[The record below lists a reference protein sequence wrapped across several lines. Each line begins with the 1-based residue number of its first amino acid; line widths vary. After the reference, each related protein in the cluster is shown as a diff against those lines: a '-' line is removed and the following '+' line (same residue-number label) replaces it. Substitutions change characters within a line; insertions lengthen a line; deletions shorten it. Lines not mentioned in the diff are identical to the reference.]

1 MFENLI
7 TFQGKHAH
15 YMKKL
20 TDMDIGDENKLSI
33 FERNL
38 DVYLT
43 APVIGYIN
51 DRRES
56 EEIGEYK
63 NVTAKI
69 SVEQLI
75 KEGKNLEIIFR
86 TIMLLDEHKG
96 IDEEAQIRR
105 AFRDDSNKEI
115 NDNHKDNMESFN
127 SYVRGG
133 ISILYEA
140 LIENAAVKD
149 DYLKNIFTYVKI
161 FNKEII
167 DGITDEELELE
178 IGYK

>member
-7 TFQGKHAH
+7 SFQGKHAH

-20 TDMDIGDENKLSI
+20 TDMDIGDNNKISV
-33 FERNL
+33 FDRNL

-43 APVIGYIN
+43 APIIGYIN

-75 KEGKNLEIIFR
+75 KEGRNLDVIFR
-86 TIMLLDEHKG
+86 TIMLLDEHRG
-96 IDEEAQIRR
+96 IDEEVQIRR

-115 NDNHKDNMESFN
+115 NDNHKENMELFN
-127 SYVRGG
+127 SYARGG

-140 LIENAAVKD
+140 LIDNAAVKD
-149 DYLKNIFTYVKI
+149 DYLKNISTYVKQ
-161 FNKEII
+161 FNNEII
-167 DGITDEELELE
+167 EGITDEELEFE